1 MKDPLQSSESIFVDI
16 FIVLVWSILNQLF
29 HTVSGD
35 NYLAALR
42 LGIFILGEYGMVNS
56 LLSGLGSY
64 PYQGYSA
71 VLIGKTLQL
80 DKFTSRY

>member
-1 MKDPLQSSESIFVDI
+1 MV
-16 FIVLVWSILNQLF
+16 
-29 HTVSGD
+29 D

>member
-1 MKDPLQSSESIFVDI
+1 MKDSLQSSESIFVDI
-16 FIVLVWSILNQLF
+16 YQLF

-56 LLSGLGSY
+56 LLSGLDSY
-64 PYQGYSA
+64 PYQDYSA
-71 VLIGKTLQL
+71 VLMGKTLQL